1 MVIISGLRACTDC
14 TDLYCQYIQNV
25 LIKKSVLICTA
36 SIFNVYWFLIV
47 YWFFFMHSVV
57 FGIFSRSFLYVI
69 ENFFRATRN
78 IYFLLIIKRNLISF
92 DYVPITK
99 DLLNCVQGAHK
110 SFNEAKQ
117 KRNQEILDAEK
128 NVLMI
133 LRRPKLMSL
142 IIS

>member
-1 MVIISGLRACTDC
+1 MC
-14 TDLYCQYIQNV
+14 TDLYCQYIQCV
-25 LIKKSVLICTA
+25 LIFDCVLI
-36 SIFNVYWFLIV
+36 
-47 YWFFFMHSVV
+47 FFMHSVV

-110 SFNEAKQ
+110 RFNEAKQ

>member
-1 MVIISGLRACTDC
+1 M
-14 TDLYCQYIQNV
+14 
-25 LIKKSVLICTA
+25 
-36 SIFNVYWFLIV
+36 
-47 YWFFFMHSVV
+47 
-57 FGIFSRSFLYVI
+57 YVI

-110 SFNEAKQ
+110 RFNEAKQ

-128 NVLMI
+128 KRFNDIEKAKVDEFNNQL
-133 LRRPKLMSL
+133 KSAW
-142 IIS
+142 